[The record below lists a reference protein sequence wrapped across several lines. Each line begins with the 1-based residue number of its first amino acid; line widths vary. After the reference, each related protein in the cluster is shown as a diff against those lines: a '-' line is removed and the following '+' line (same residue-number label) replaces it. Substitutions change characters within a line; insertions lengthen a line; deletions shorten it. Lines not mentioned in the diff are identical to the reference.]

1 MSAAAMNH
9 RVESCPDLETIAA
22 FIDGRLEA
30 RQRERIATHVA
41 GCETCYFLVAEAAHV
56 APSTGAD
63 EEPVL
68 PRRWW
73 QRPVA
78 KWSGTGLAA
87 AAALMLAVR
96 VGFWSAPDDVALEE
110 LVAAVGTERLI
121 EPRLTGGFAYGPLR
135 ETTIRSVPGQ
145 LVVIGVSPDVRLAAA
160 RIEKATTSQ
169 YTAAAFRA
177 RGVAALVTG
186 DLERAVTALEAALS
200 ERATDA
206 RVLNDLAAGYLV
218 RGQRAGDKAQI
229 SKALTT
235 LNRALEIDRHLAEA
249 HFNRAIALEELSL
262 TNEARDAWESYLAID
277 DQSSW
282 AEEARLRLRQLSQQP

>member
-1 MSAAAMNH
+1 MNH

-30 RQRERIATHVA
+30 RQRERIAAHVA
-41 GCETCYFLVAEAAHV
+41 GCESCYFLVAEAAHV
-56 APSTGAD
+56 RPASG
-63 EEPVL
+63 EEAVVHRP
-68 PRRWW
+68 WW

-78 KWSGTGLAA
+78 KWVGTGLAA

-96 VGFWSAPDDVALEE
+96 VGFWSPSNDVALDE

-135 ETTIRSVPGQ
+135 GTTIRSGQ
-145 LVVIGVSPDVRLAAA
+145 AVVAVASPDVRIAAA

-206 RVLNDLAAGYLV
+206 RVFNDLAAGYLV
-218 RGQRAGDKAQI
+218 QGQRTGDKAQI

-262 TNEARDAWESYLAID
+262 TSEARDAWQGYLAID
-277 DQSSW
+277 DQSAW
-282 AEEARLRLRQLSQQP
+282 AEEARGRLRQLSSQP